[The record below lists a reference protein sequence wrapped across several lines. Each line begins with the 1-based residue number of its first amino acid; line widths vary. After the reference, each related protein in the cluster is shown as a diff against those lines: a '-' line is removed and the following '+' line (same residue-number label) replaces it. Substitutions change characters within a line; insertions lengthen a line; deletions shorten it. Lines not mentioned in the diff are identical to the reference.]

1 MRLLGGRIDG
11 VNYLG
16 TIDVM
21 DGRVRLEC
29 GVFGLTI
36 EFVSRDY
43 GRDGVVVVVVVVVM
57 VVVVTI
63 VVRVV
68 RVFGVSKLGVVGV
81 FMSGEV
87 VLDGRDHRTRSAM
100 TVRAVRVRVVRV
112 MGEGK
117 DRMLVMVVRL
127 GRVG

>member
-21 DGRVRLEC
+21 DGRVRLEG

-43 GRDGVVVVVVVVVM
+43 GRDGVVVMVVVVM

-63 VVRVV
+63 VVVVV

-100 TVRAVRVRVVRV
+100 TVRVVRVRVVRA
-112 MGEGK
+112 MG
-117 DRMLVMVVRL
+117 
-127 GRVG
+127 

>member
-1 MRLLGGRIDG
+1 VRLLRGGIDG

-16 TIDVM
+16 AIDVM
-21 DGRVRLEC
+21 DGRVRLEG

-43 GRDGVVVVVVVVVM
+43 GRDGVVVVVM
-57 VVVVTI
+57 VVVVTVVVR

-81 FMSGEV
+81 SMAGEV

-112 MGEGK
+112 MGEGE
-117 DRMLVMVVRL
+117 DRVLVMVARL

>member
-1 MRLLGGRIDG
+1 VRLLRGRIDG

-21 DGRVRLEC
+21 DGRVRLEG

-36 EFVSRDY
+36 KFVSRDY
-43 GRDGVVVVVVVVVM
+43 RRDGVVVM
-57 VVVVTI
+57 VVVVVVTV

-68 RVFGVSKLGVVGV
+68 RVFGMSKLGVVGV
-81 FMSGEV
+81 FMAGEV

-100 TVRAVRVRVVRV
+100 TV
-112 MGEGK
+112 
-117 DRMLVMVVRL
+117 
-127 GRVG
+127 

>member
-1 MRLLGGRIDG
+1 
-11 VNYLG
+11 
-16 TIDVM
+16 M
-21 DGRVRLEC
+21 DGRVRLEG

-63 VVRVV
+63 VV